1 LPCGSLPNFWQIIRS
16 PLEGHTGCTGVSG
29 LAFGSCLRRFIVILA
44 AFLCLA
50 AGPSR
55 ADWREDMG
63 TFRVAIAAD
72 GNAALAAAKAEPFRL
87 ALEKAL
93 SMPVEIVT
101 ARDYG
106 ALIEAAGRSRIEY
119 SVMSSTAFA
128 ALIASCECMEPLVL
142 ASSGDGANSFEAQL
156 IVRGDGP
163 AAIDGLKGRKIGVVG
178 GRTIGAPMVALHEMV
193 SAGLDAGGGQAEI
206 VTLATASD
214 AVEALASGGVD
225 AILGWGAVGGTGG
238 AEGSGTQRLIAARAA
253 GAFPYTVLWRSS
265 PIPYRVHAVR
275 KDIAGEAKSIL
286 RSTVTGLFGSDPVA
300 YDAIEPAFGGG
311 FVAARS
317 AQFEVLAE
325 MFRSRGLGKPDAT
338 R

>member
-1 LPCGSLPNFWQIIRS
+1 M
-16 PLEGHTGCTGVSG
+16 
-29 LAFGSCLRRFIVILA
+29 RRLTVILA
-44 AFLCLA
+44 ACFCLV

-72 GNAALAAAKAEPFRL
+72 GNAALAAARAEPFRL
-87 ALEKAL
+87 ALEKAM

-101 ARDYG
+101 ARDFG

-119 SVMSSTAFA
+119 AVVSSTAFA
-128 ALIASCECMEPLVL
+128 ALMASCECMEPLVL
-142 ASSGDGANSFEAQL
+142 ASSGDGASSFEAQL

-163 AAIDGLKGRKIGVVG
+163 AKVDGLRGKKIGVVG
-178 GRTIGAPMVALHEMV
+178 GRTIGAPMVAFHEIR
-193 SAGLDAGGGQAEI
+193 SAGLDAEGGEAEI

-214 AVEALASGGVD
+214 AVEALARGTID
-225 AILGWGAVGGTGG
+225 AMLGWSAVGGTGG
-238 AEGSGTQRLIAARAA
+238 NESNGTQRMIAARAG
-253 GAFPYTVLWRSS
+253 GAFPYRILWRSA

-275 KDIAGEAKSIL
+275 KDIAGEAKTIL
-286 RSTVTGLFGSDPVA
+286 RNTVTGLFGSDPVA
-300 YDAIEPAFGGG
+300 YDAIEPYFGGG

-317 AQFEVLAE
+317 AQFDALAE
-325 MFRSRGLGKPDAT
+325 MFRSKGIGKADVA

>member
-1 LPCGSLPNFWQIIRS
+1 M
-16 PLEGHTGCTGVSG
+16 
-29 LAFGSCLRRFIVILA
+29 LRLTVIVA

-50 AGPSR
+50 AGASR

-72 GNAALAAAKAEPFRL
+72 GNAALAAARAEPFRL

-119 SVMSSTAFA
+119 AVMSSTAFA
-128 ALIASCECMEPLVL
+128 ALVASCECMEPLVL
-142 ASSGDGANSFEAQL
+142 ASSGDGTYSFEALL

-163 AAIDGLKGRKIGVVG
+163 TAVDGLKGRKIGVVG
-178 GRTIGAPMVALHEMV
+178 GRTVGAPMVALHEIR
-193 SAGLDAGGGQAEI
+193 SAGLGTEGGEAEI
-206 VTLATASD
+206 VTLDSASD
-214 AVEALASGGVD
+214 AVEALGRSAVD
-225 AILGWGAVGGTGG
+225 AILGWGAVGATGG
-238 AEGSGTQRLIAARAA
+238 NETSGTQRMIAARAG
-253 GAFPYTVLWRSS
+253 GAFPYRILWRST

-275 KDIAGEAKSIL
+275 RDIPGEAKTIL
-286 RSTVTGLFGSDPVA
+286 RSTVTSMFGSDPVA
-300 YDAIEPAFGGG
+300 YDAIEPFFGGG

-317 AQFEVLAE
+317 AQFDVLAD
-325 MFRSRGLGKPDAT
+325 MFRSKGLGKPDVA